1 LERENSE
8 LKAGQLMGMFG
19 GKQAKAL
26 ERQVETLKL
35 QLSEKTNEILRM
47 RDENEQL
54 RAQVEEQTQASVASL
69 NPVVDEMVQD
79 QRTNVSMLEHSMELE
94 DPKYR
99 LIEQSLREKDEEV
112 ERL

>member
-1 LERENSE
+1 
-8 LKAGQLMGMFG
+8 MGMFG

-35 QLSEKTNEILRM
+35 QLSEKTNEILRV

-54 RAQVEEQTQASVASL
+54 RLALETQASGL
-69 NPVVDEMVQD
+69 TPVVEEP
-79 QRTNVSMLEHSMELE
+79 RTELAKTQAQSALEQSLELE

-99 LIEQSLREKDEEV
+99 LIEQSLREKDEEL
-112 ERL
+112 ER